1 MKRILSLSLL
11 FALPLLADIAS
22 AGSCQNAIRE
32 AQKKIFGDLGS
43 VCADINTQNQENSPY
58 IYVNPDGGCDLG
70 LQLPGLPT
78 FGGGLGSGLDMCAL
92 AKTVTGGMVSQ
103 ANTAMQ
109 GSMNTAIGAINQT
122 TQQTIG
128 TGVVNGNVNISDIL
142 NQTTQQGIN
151 GSMNGEKVNSYGGN
165 YGNNNY

>member
-1 MKRILSLSLL
+1 MKKILSLSLL
-11 FALPLLADIAS
+11 LALPLLADIAS
-22 AGSCQNAIRE
+22 AGTCQNAIRE

-43 VCADINTQNQENSPY
+43 VCAGINTQNPENSPY

-78 FGGGLGSGLDMCAL
+78 LGASFGEGLDMCKL
-92 AKTVTGGMVSQ
+92 ARTVVGGMVSD
-103 ANTAMQ
+103 ANSAMQ
-109 GSMNTAIGAINQT
+109 ESMNTAIGTINQA

-142 NQTTQQGIN
+142 NQQTQQQLGTP
-151 GSMNGEKVNSYGGN
+151 GYVP
-165 YGNNNY
+165 